1 MGLNPN
7 GAGNPGPTAKSA
19 IDPDIL
25 VPEISLL
32 LEFVSGRPNTSLSGG
47 SQILLPKGKDYDAA
61 LNEYFRIRSVHG
73 QGGTL
78 SGGDVKFLL
87 EFRDYL
93 NSRSYPAMG
102 STISFT
108 TLVIG
113 EGGHKDKAAIL
124 DAQKAYPEYRG
135 PARLLSRAVARGQW
149 VAVAATI
156 VVAFVAAYVYWGNL
170 IVSNIAQIAERK
182 DAADNII
189 ATQELTGA
197 IKGTD
202 GLYVRFCENG
212 KQEKL
217 SDGTSKLIAFQS
229 TRQYHICDKMSDL
242 EGKMDREYKALNYWW
257 YVGTIGHSPKNGVN
271 DQNAAAFLAVLN
283 GYLVPLLMGFLGST
297 AYVLRLYLS
306 SMRDRLLNPYFLR
319 SARVRVALGTLSGL
333 AVGFFL
339 SPGGN
344 AAKSPAELAAVVTLS
359 APALAF
365 LAGYA
370 VEVLFKFID
379 VLAEQVFQTKPS

>member
-1 MGLNPN
+1 MGLTPN
-7 GAGNPGPTAKSA
+7 AGANAEPTAKSA
-19 IDPDIL
+19 IDPEIL
-25 VPEISLL
+25 IPEISLL
-32 LEFVSGRPNTSLSGG
+32 LEFVSGRPTTSLSGG
-47 SQILLPKGKDYDAA
+47 SQVLLPKGKDYDTT
-61 LNEYFRIRSVHG
+61 LNEYFRIREIHA
-73 QGGTL
+73 QRGTL
-78 SGGDVKFLL
+78 SGADIKFLL

-113 EGGHKDKAAIL
+113 EGHKEKAAVL
-124 DAQKAYPEYRG
+124 DAQKAYPEYRI
-135 PARLLSRAVARGQW
+135 PARLLSRALARGQC

-156 VVAFVAAYVYWGNL
+156 IVAVVAAYVYWGNL
-170 IVSNIAQIAERK
+170 IVSNIAQIAEKK
-182 DAADNII
+182 DAAERII
-189 ATQELTGA
+189 TSQELTGA
-197 IKGTD
+197 TKGAD
-202 GLYVRFCENG
+202 GLYVRFCEDG
-212 KQEKL
+212 KNDK
-217 SDGTSKLIAFQS
+217 STSGTTKMIAFHS
-229 TRQYHICDKMSDL
+229 TEQYHICDKMSDL
-242 EGKMDREYKALNYWW
+242 AGKMERDYEDLNYWW
-257 YVGTIGHSPKNGVN
+257 KVATIGRAPEKGVP
-271 DQNAAAFLAVLN
+271 DQTAAALLAVLN
-283 GYLVPLLMGFLGST
+283 GYLIPLLMGFLGST

-333 AVGFFL
+333 AIGFFL

-359 APALAF
+359 TPALAF

-379 VLAEQVFQTKPS
+379 LLAEQVFQAKPS